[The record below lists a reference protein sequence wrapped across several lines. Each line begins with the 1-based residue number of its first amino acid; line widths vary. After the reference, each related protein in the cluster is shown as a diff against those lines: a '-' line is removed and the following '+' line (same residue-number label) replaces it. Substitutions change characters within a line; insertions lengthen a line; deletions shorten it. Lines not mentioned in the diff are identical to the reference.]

1 MKRLLLSLP
10 AAALLAAPAQG
21 ATLLRLDGIGPV
33 ELGMTRLAALDTG
46 WLGDRA
52 PGCELASPR
61 PVTYRFTGPSAPA
74 RLRGSAQF
82 TRGVLEAMSFDR
94 GVRTRNGVVPG
105 RTTAAGMVRRYR
117 QSGFRASARYD
128 AAFQGTFVTVRRR
141 SGTQVIGGFAQR
153 GEPVGVLGI
162 PFVPL
167 CE

>member
-1 MKRLLLSLP
+1 
-10 AAALLAAPAQG
+10 
-21 ATLLRLDGIGPV
+21 V
-33 ELGMTRLAALDTG
+33 EARLAALLVRHRLAFVALSLVTIAAVSYG
-46 WLGDRA
+46 ARFVWFNGDYRIFFRA
-52 PGCELASPR
+52 DNPQLVAHEQQQASFTKSDNVSFILAPR
-61 PVTYRFTGPSAPA
+61 DGEV
-74 RLRGSAQF
+74 F